1 MKYRISG
8 AALLVGLAMCL
19 CPSFLTA
26 QHPSASYR
34 TAKSPMLGEL
44 VGHELPAYNPALLA
58 LGIDPLREDL
68 PRRFHLRF
76 LDMMS
81 SYRLLSEIFVTDT
94 PSFEQA
100 LSSRM
105 PELGAGLSVTFTDLS
120 SRSQM
125 YREAL
130 LSYYQ
135 DRKEIDV
142 AEVVATLKKPGLG
155 SLSRAEIELAPAFK
169 KYKERL
175 EGDARILLKN
185 TGKIIGGIG
194 IEYLQDQS
202 FFHSQAYAQL
212 FDIEFL
218 LGRQA
223 ALGLGVN
230 VRDHIDVADDFSGF
244 HVDTGRLTL
253 PVMNMNIPNWQAGF
267 LGTETNLT
275 AVIFLATANYIDR
288 LTHSLS
294 AEQLG
299 ILVLRSMFEQSF
311 INLYHVVEPN
321 LRFSFGVPVNQW
333 LYLGSRLKGHLLW
346 GLDNLM
352 IDPDALDLSEP
363 IKLAQFMYSPVNYQ
377 LGVHASW
384 DLSLLAQPLDW
395 LSLSLMVS
403 DVVGIAP
410 SEQNASQD
418 YWGDPYYPIDLQLG
432 SFAQFPL
439 DHGLQI
445 GFGADVYEII
455 SMLAKRPQRFNP
467 SRELE
472 FVDRLRFKF
481 ELDYMEQFR
490 LMLHYWHQ
498 AFGLE
503 LQLDFLTFHPSVGVD
518 INFDLSDI
526 RVNLNIL
533 NFTN

>member
-1 MKYRISG
+1 MY
-8 AALLVGLAMCL
+8 L

-44 VGHELPAYNPALLA
+44 VGQELPAYNPALLA

-81 SYRLLSEIFVTDT
+81 SYWLLSEIFVTDT

-105 PELGAGLSVTFTDLS
+105 PALVDGLSVTFTDLS

-130 LSYYQ
+130 QSYYQ
-135 DRKEIDV
+135 DKQNPKKIDV
-142 AEVVATLKKPGLG
+142 TDVAATLEKPGFVF
-155 SLSRAEIELAPAFK
+155 LSRAEIERAPAFK

-175 EGDARILLKN
+175 EGDAQTLLEN
-185 TGKIIGGIG
+185 MGKIIGDIG

-244 HVDTGRLTL
+244 HVDVGRLTL
-253 PVMNMNIPNWQAGF
+253 PAMNMSIPNWEDGF
-267 LGTETNLT
+267 PAQKDLLMATIG
-275 AVIFLATANYIDR
+275 LATANYVDR

-299 ILVLRSMFEQSF
+299 TLVLRSMFEQSF

-321 LRFSFGVPVNQW
+321 LRFSFGVPVNHW

-346 GLDNLM
+346 GMDNLM

-363 IKLAQFMYSPVNYQ
+363 IKLAQFMYNPVNYQ
-377 LGVHASW
+377 LGVHAGW
-384 DLSLLAQPLDW
+384 DISLLAQPLDW

-439 DHGLQI
+439 DHGLHI

-481 ELDYMEQFR
+481 ELDYMDQFR

-503 LQLDFLTFHPSVGVD
+503 LQLDFLTFHPSIGVD

-533 NFTN
+533 NFTS